1 MRLTKTFLATALIL
15 GCVGSASAQRAA
27 PKPTSEAP
35 PVVTVGTRFDGQTV
49 TRVLRLE
56 YQLRILAQYNPGA
69 MRVLRVYEG
78 GPATRLMLAGPQRI
92 RGTLEP
98 GDVITH
104 VDGRRIYSVD
114 DYYLAMYLS
123 GTRNGRVRLRVRDV
137 NSGRYFTWDAVA
149 QKVGGTDR
157 DRPLPQNAR
166 PATRVKALI
175 IGLTYDKAIGEGCGK
190 NLDNLSR
197 YLRGLPNF
205 DPKTD
210 LTVLAGRNVTA
221 RNILRAV
228 AALRVGPTET
238 LFCYYA
244 GHGAYDP
251 NLALG
256 DPSGGHHFQIP
267 GGDLMRKDLLN
278 ALRDKGAQL
287 TVLISDTCNV
297 RGLYTPPTM
306 TTPEEFLPPPLKS
319 KVFADLLYN
328 YVGVVDVSGST
339 RGQYG
344 WFTRDGGWFTL
355 GLLATLEKSTR
366 TDGWS
371 AFLEETSKNVS
382 GVFQVRKRLIL
393 GRPEPKEEAAKKELR
408 KLAAQTD
415 QRPQTFTLTVRR
427 VRN

>member
-1 MRLTKTFLATALIL
+1 
-15 GCVGSASAQRAA
+15 
-27 PKPTSEAP
+27 
-35 PVVTVGTRFDGQTV
+35 
-49 TRVLRLE
+49 
-56 YQLRILAQYNPGA
+56 
-69 MRVLRVYEG
+69 MRVLRVFPG

-98 GDVITH
+98 GDIITH
-104 VDGRRIYSVD
+104 VDGRRIYSIN

-123 GTRNGRVRLRVRDV
+123 GGRSGRVRLRVRDV
-137 NSGRYFTWDAVA
+137 NSGRSFTWDAVA
-149 QKVGGTDR
+149 EKVGGADR
-157 DRPLPQNAR
+157 DRPLPKDAR

-175 IGLTYDKAIGEGCGK
+175 IGLTLDRAIGEGCGK
-190 NLDNLSR
+190 NLDNLSQ

-210 LTVLAGRNVTA
+210 LTVLSGNKVTA
-221 RNILRAV
+221 RNILETV
-228 AALRVGPTET
+228 AAMRVGPTET

-287 TVLISDTCNV
+287 TVLLTDTCNV
-297 RGLYTPPTM
+297 RGLYTPPTI
-306 TTPEEFLPPPLKS
+306 TSPPPFLPPPLKS

-328 YVGVVDVSGST
+328 YVGVVDVSGSS

-344 WFTRDGGWFTL
+344 WFNPDGGWFTL

-366 TDGWS
+366 ADGWS

-382 GVFQVRKRLIL
+382 LVFQTRKRRVLA
-393 GRPEPKEEAAKKELR
+393 GPEPKEEARKVTLR

-415 QRPQTFTLTVRR
+415 QRPQTFKLTVQR
-427 VRN
+427 VRE